1 MTTRILLLAATIMMM
16 VILSLLP
23 CSGQDAV
30 PSLEKKSVLGGKV
43 EILIP
48 STFTVMEEDM
58 LKLKYPMQNRP
69 ALVYTNEAGSIN
81 VAFSLTT
88 SKAEEK
94 DVPEIKE
101 TFVKVFKSM
110 YKSAEWLG
118 DGLVTINGK
127 SVGFMEL
134 ITPAVDTRIYN
145 RIFFAECDGRI
156 LLCTFNCKESQV
168 TEWAPVGKKIMDSL
182 VTK

>member
-1 MTTRILLLAATIMMM
+1 MTTRFVLMTAVITMM

-48 STFTVMEEDM
+48 ATFTVMEEDM
-58 LKLKYPMQNRP
+58 LKTKYPMQNRP
-69 ALVYTNEAGSIN
+69 ALVYTNDAGSIN
-81 VAFSLTT
+81 VAFSQTT

-94 DVPEIKE
+94 DIPEIKE

-110 YKSAEWLG
+110 YKSSEWLS

-127 SVGFMEL
+127 NVGFMEL
-134 ITPAVDTRIYN
+134 ITPALDTKIYN

-156 LLCTFNCKESQV
+156 LLCTFNCKESQMK
-168 TEWAPVGKKIMDSL
+168 EWAPVGKKIMNSL
-182 VTK
+182 VIK